1 MDVGALIAEG
11 WSPRPLR
18 NFILKM
24 HSRCDLACD
33 YCYMYRAADQSWR
46 DQPKAMPRAVVT
58 LAAERIAEHARTH
71 GLPHVNVVLHGGE
84 PLLSGSGLLRFA
96 VAETR
101 RAAGPGTTVGVSVQ
115 TNGMLLDDAYLRMFA
130 ELGVRVGVSVDG
142 DAAAHDRH
150 RRHADGRGSHARVA
164 AAVRRLS
171 GGRYRHL
178 FGGLLCT
185 VDLRNDPVRTYEA
198 LLAYRPPAVDFLLP
212 HGNWASPPPGRPP
225 GSAATP
231 YADWLIA
238 IFDRWYGAVP
248 KETGVRM
255 FEEIVHLLLGGTARV
270 EGLGLEPMRCV
281 VIETDGGIQ
290 QGDVLKTAYS
300 GAPHTG
306 LHLRTATFDDVL
318 RLPSVAARQLG
329 PAALATGCRS
339 CDLSRVCGAGHY
351 AHRYR
356 PGTGFANPSVYCP
369 DLYRLIRHIQHRLTQ
384 DLLPLRRP
392 GTTTPSAPARD
403 LVPSRR
409 SEEDAGPGARAAGG
423 SAGGPP

>member
-1 MDVGALIAEG
+1 MSGISIGEPDPALEWPHTLDVDALAAGG

-18 NFILKM
+18 NFILKV

-33 YCYMYRAADQSWR
+33 YCYMYRAADQGWR
-46 DQPKAMPRAVVT
+46 AQPKVMTRDVVT
-58 LAAERIAEHARTH
+58 RAAERIAEHARAH

-101 RAAGPGTTVGVSVQ
+101 RAAGPGTTAGVSVQ
-115 TNGMLLDDAYLRMFA
+115 TNGLLLDDDYLRLFA

-150 RRHADGRGSHARVA
+150 RRRADGRGSHAEVA

-171 GGRYRHL
+171 GRYPQL

-185 VDLRNDPVRTYEA
+185 VDLGNDPVGTYEA
-198 LLAYRPPAVDFLLP
+198 LLAYGPPAVDFLLP
-212 HGNWASPPPGRPP
+212 HGNWASPPPGLVP
-225 GSAATP
+225 GSGATP

-238 IFDRWYGAVP
+238 VFDRWYSASP
-248 KETGVRM
+248 KETGVRI

-290 QGDVLKTAYS
+290 QGDVLKTAYP
-300 GAPHTG
+300 GAAHTG
-306 LHLRTATFDDVL
+306 LSVATASFDDVL

-329 PAALATGCRS
+329 PAALAPTCRA
-339 CDLSRVCGAGHY
+339 CAIQRVCGAGHY

-356 PGTGFANPSVYCP
+356 PGTGFANPSVYCA
-369 DLYRLIRHIQHRLTQ
+369 DLYHLIGHIRARLTR
-384 DLLPLRRP
+384 DLQPLRRSPAASGTP
-392 GTTTPSAPARD
+392 GDPVGD
-403 LVPSRR
+403 
-409 SEEDAGPGARAAGG
+409 
-423 SAGGPP
+423 PP